1 MPYTKDDKK
10 VTLSTTAGSSV
21 EILFYGATVLSWKA
35 SPNAEPARERL
46 FVSKKAVLDGSKP
59 VRGGIPIAFPF
70 FGPPS
75 KPEHQKM
82 GQHGFAR
89 STVWKWDSV
98 VMDNET
104 GVAVRLVLEPTPEIK
119 EVFPHP
125 FHLAYVVTLTAH
137 QLSTDLHVTNTGN
150 DPLTYQALLHTY
162 FEADAA
168 TCTVS
173 PLKGLTYIDKVK
185 NYAESVE
192 TRDEVPVKEYTD
204 AVYKNSGGKYIGKWE
219 GGGVEVKAVG
229 FKDVVVWN
237 PQAEAGS
244 KIADLH
250 EGACRAR
257 HLIGK
262 PSPREQVGSE
272 AKLSA
277 PSAHWDVEYELWKSS
292 VIAALNARV
301 PASRRTNAQESVWQA
316 DVPQEY
322 HQHSA
327 DPRTPYDPNTSKPWL
342 KNPEMLQSLVPPSER
357 EGINSDGI
365 SKKLAWLA
373 KNGYTVHTYDEMLS
387 SRDLGP
393 QISRK
398 ERRRLMIE
406 RKKAIYE
413 KAKSAHEASKASRPS
428 RRQPP
433 TGPATT
439 MTPKGAYSYQPSTA
453 PDHYPSETPVAARE
467 SSVSVQQIDP
477 SKWLESS
484 FHEVDP
490 AFLPDAGLPADLAL
504 MAELNE
510 LFTHDEQVAYG
521 FVPKGYYSAQD
532 ECYQR
537 QQYGAYPQQGHYSG
551 NAAAPEFPHY
561 PTTPGG
567 SRNYRG

>member
-10 VTLSTTAGSSV
+10 VTLSTTARRDL
-21 EILFYGATVLSWKA
+21 ILWATVLSWKA

-46 FVSKKAVLDGSKP
+46 FVRRKLSLMEGQSTNARSHFA

-104 GVAVRLVLEPTPEIK
+104 GVAVRLVLEPTPKIK

-168 TCTVS
+168 TCT
-173 PLKGLTYIDKVK
+173 

-204 AVYKNSGGKYIGKWE
+204 AVYKNGGGKYIGKWA

-250 EGACRAR
+250 EGAWDNYVCIEPGAASYWET
-257 HLIGK
+257 LAPGASWIGG
-262 PSPREQVGSE
+262 QT
-272 AKLSA
+272 LSA
-277 PSAHWDVEYELWKSS
+277 L
-292 VIAALNARV
+292 
-301 PASRRTNAQESVWQA
+301 
-316 DVPQEY
+316 
-322 HQHSA
+322 
-327 DPRTPYDPNTSKPWL
+327 
-342 KNPEMLQSLVPPSER
+342 
-357 EGINSDGI
+357 
-365 SKKLAWLA
+365 
-373 KNGYTVHTYDEMLS
+373 
-387 SRDLGP
+387 
-393 QISRK
+393 
-398 ERRRLMIE
+398 
-406 RKKAIYE
+406 
-413 KAKSAHEASKASRPS
+413 
-428 RRQPP
+428 
-433 TGPATT
+433 
-439 MTPKGAYSYQPSTA
+439 
-453 PDHYPSETPVAARE
+453 
-467 SSVSVQQIDP
+467 
-477 SKWLESS
+477 
-484 FHEVDP
+484 
-490 AFLPDAGLPADLAL
+490 
-504 MAELNE
+504 
-510 LFTHDEQVAYG
+510 
-521 FVPKGYYSAQD
+521 
-532 ECYQR
+532 
-537 QQYGAYPQQGHYSG
+537 
-551 NAAAPEFPHY
+551 
-561 PTTPGG
+561 
-567 SRNYRG
+567 